1 VLNFQ
6 TRVIFV
12 DFVSLNMRKAVA
24 PGPFSGDF
32 SRLSLGGSSCR
43 LYTPKAAFLPPPHRH
58 TIPLFHFPLLAPL
71 SIIKPS
77 FHWKHKTSLSS
88 LAKLSLPLGPA
99 ATMSGLYSQGF
110 SPARTASPQI
120 RGNPDH
126 DRYSAARDLF
136 SRSFSVILDPEVA
149 LCSLCLP
156 LSIDAILGF
165 YAVSTW
171 LSFSRSIKSWGP
183 SCRCCPCAAGC

>member
-1 VLNFQ
+1 
-6 TRVIFV
+6 
-12 DFVSLNMRKAVA
+12 
-24 PGPFSGDF
+24 
-32 SRLSLGGSSCR
+32 
-43 LYTPKAAFLPPPHRH
+43 
-58 TIPLFHFPLLAPL
+58 
-71 SIIKPS
+71 
-77 FHWKHKTSLSS
+77 
-88 LAKLSLPLGPA
+88 
-99 ATMSGLYSQGF
+99 MSGLYSQGF